1 LFFTLFGVF
10 CFLVLRQI
18 YNAGVK
24 CVLSVFG
31 GNMITQLIN
40 TLFRKR
46 HPNVPGVFS
55 SGPLKLLFRTLPP
68 GTRRG
73 ISAGRPGRNIAGE
86 NATAGSA
93 NCAGS
98 TFMVCRHQSTKGK
111 NHCGRY
117 LPPGNNYAPFFQ
129 AGVPVCV
136 DALSKYLQHI
146 PLLLRDMEFQL
157 FAAEILLDIPDEDDP
172 YTAENPLESY
182 AITVHGIKVASSG
195 ILAMETSR
203 KAEEL
208 ENAAL
213 RGEVDFLKK
222 KNAAFFDYMEYFLDG
237 LRDFLR
243 KEQIRQDGR
252 HGRYLN

>member
-1 LFFTLFGVF
+1 M
-10 CFLVLRQI
+10 
-18 YNAGVK
+18 
-24 CVLSVFG
+24 SVFG
-31 GNMITQLIN
+31 GNMITQLID

-46 HPNVPGVFS
+46 HPNVPGVLS

-68 GTRRG
+68 GAKRG
-73 ISAGRPGRNIAGE
+73 ISAGRPGRNSAGE
-86 NATAGSA
+86 NATAGSV

-98 TFMVCRHQSTKGK
+98 TFMVCRHQSTRGK
-111 NHCGRY
+111 HYCGRY
-117 LPPGNNYAPFFQ
+117 LPSGNYSPFFQ

-157 FAAEILLDIPDEDDP
+157 FAAEIMLDIPDDDDP

-213 RGEVDFLKK
+213 RGDLDFLKK
-222 KNAAFFDYMEYFLDG
+222 KNASFFDYMGYFLAG
-237 LRDFLR
+237 LRDFLK
-243 KEQIRQDGR
+243 KEQTRQDGR
-252 HGRYLN
+252 HGHYMN